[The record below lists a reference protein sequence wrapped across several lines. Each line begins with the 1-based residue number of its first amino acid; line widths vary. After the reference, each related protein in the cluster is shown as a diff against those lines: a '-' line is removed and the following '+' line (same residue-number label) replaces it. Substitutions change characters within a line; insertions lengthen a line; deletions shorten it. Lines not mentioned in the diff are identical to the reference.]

1 MLFVHIK
8 TKLNAI
14 MDKNNN
20 IYIKTG
26 LGLAAFCVILGAFA
40 SHILKEL
47 LNEADLN
54 TFDTGTK
61 YLFYH
66 ALGII
71 TISLSSRK
79 FNQNIL
85 DLVVFFFLGGMI
97 FFSGSL
103 YLLAT
108 RNIWGDDSFIWL
120 GAITPIG
127 GVLFISGWLLLL
139 VKGLKNTEQQVND
152 KNDST
157 NKSKHRHRKHRRS
170 SSKSTIENSV
180 ETGLNN

>member
-1 MLFVHIK
+1 
-8 TKLNAI
+8 

-26 LGLAAFCVILGAFA
+26 LGIAAFCVILGAFA
-40 SHILKEL
+40 SHMLKEL
-47 LNEADLN
+47 INEADIN

-66 ALGII
+66 ALGILS
-71 TISLSSRK
+71 ISLSARK

-108 RNIWGDDSFIWL
+108 RSIWGDDSFVWL

-127 GVLFISGWLLLL
+127 GVMFISGWLLLL
-139 VKGLKNTEQQVND
+139 AKGLKNSEQQVND
-152 KNDST
+152 KDVT
-157 NKSKHRHRKHRRS
+157 DHKTKHRHRKRRNS
-170 SSKSTIENSV
+170 SAKTSSDKNV
-180 ETGLNN
+180 EASLIN

>member
-1 MLFVHIK
+1 
-8 TKLNAI
+8 

-26 LGLAAFCVILGAFA
+26 FGLAAFCVIIGAFA
-40 SHILKEL
+40 SHMLKEL

-54 TFDTGTK
+54 IFDTGTK

-71 TISLSSRK
+71 IISLSHRK
-79 FNQNIL
+79 FNRNIL
-85 DLVVFFFLGGMI
+85 DLVIFLFLGGMV
-97 FFSGSL
+97 FFTGSL

-108 RNIWGDDSFIWL
+108 RTIWGDESFVWL
-120 GAITPIG
+120 GAITPVG
-127 GVLFISGWLLLL
+127 GVMFISGWLLLL

-152 KNDST
+152 KDST
-157 NKSKHRHRKHRRS
+157 NKTKHRYKKRRRT
-170 SSKSTIENSV
+170 SSKSSGEKSESTTPSN
-180 ETGLNN
+180 